1 MSHRSRIFRAQRGDV
16 AKEMWM
22 KMLNEE
28 RAENANLRAR
38 IHELEAGAMAKT
50 RTTKRHNKVRRT
62 GYNDTKTSG
71 NRERTSSGI

>member
-1 MSHRSRIFRAQRGDV
+1 MRSQRGDV

-38 IHELEAGAMAKT
+38 IQELEAGAMAKT
-50 RTTKRHNKVRRT
+50 RTTKRRNKVRRT
-62 GYNDTKTSG
+62 GYNDTKTG
-71 NRERTSSGI
+71 GIGEKLHQEYNNA